1 MDIERLLKKNLKK
14 KYNVSLNPSVVEP
27 LKERLKESGVSFSG
41 YVNAILE
48 ESWEMM
54 KDLPVKAEDLTVKQ
68 YADILGSFTKK
79 MKE

>member
-1 MDIERLLKKNLKK
+1 LKK
-14 KYNVSLNPSVVEP
+14 
-27 LKERLKESGVSFSG
+27 RLRESGVSFSG

-54 KDLPVKAEDLTVKQ
+54 KDLPVKMEDLTVKQ

>member
-1 MDIERLLKKNLKK
+1 MDIEKLLKKNLKK
-14 KYNVSLNPSVVEP
+14 KYNVSLNPLVVEP
-27 LKERLKESGVSFSG
+27 LKKRLHESGVSFSG

-54 KDLPVKAEDLTVKQ
+54 KDLPVKVEDLTVKQ

-79 MKE
+79 MQE